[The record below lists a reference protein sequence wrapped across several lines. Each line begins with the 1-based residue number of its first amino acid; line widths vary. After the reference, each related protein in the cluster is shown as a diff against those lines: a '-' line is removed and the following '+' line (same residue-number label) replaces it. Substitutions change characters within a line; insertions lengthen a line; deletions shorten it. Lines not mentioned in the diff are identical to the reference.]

1 MLDGEEDD
9 SDGQED
15 GGCLE
20 GVGPVEQGGDARGGI
35 GLVTRGFSL
44 NRAAHHDESFRFVS
58 AAGKI
63 KSGRKE
69 VNKYFEEFSFEDL

>member
-1 MLDGEEDD
+1 MLDGKEDD

-15 GGCLE
+15 GRCLE
-20 GVGPVEQGGDARGGI
+20 GVGPVEQGGDAWGGI

-58 AAGKI
+58 APGKI

-69 VNKYFEEFSFEDL
+69 VNEYFEEFSFEDL